1 MKVNTM
7 KRSMIKT
14 LATGIMAVFIA
25 SPVANAAGGGVHL
38 EPADI
43 DVHDKMSLLRGAK
56 YFANYCQGC
65 HSLKFSRYNRVA
77 ADTGVSDEQIKAII
91 FTRDEDDKP
100 TKTGALMTSAIPA
113 KDAEKWF
120 GSAPPDLSL
129 VGRSRGA
136 DWIYNYL
143 KGFHS
148 DDSRPFGVNNT
159 IFDSV
164 GMPNVLATL
173 EGTKDPVFRYDIM
186 HHGHADE
193 SFTSEEAA
201 KKVLEEKRTF
211 DVVKLGLMGED
222 IVEHY
227 KTKKEADDFVASK
240 TVYRALLNKEEVAS
254 FPTKAEAD
262 GYVKENPV
270 DGGKY
275 KVMPKS
281 AYSVVES
288 HKISKVVDHLEL
300 VKPGKQSPAEF
311 DRTVHDITNYLAYV
325 SEPAQLHRTMYGIF
339 TLLFLLVFF
348 IFAYMLKKEYWK
360 DIH

>member
-7 KRSMIKT
+7 KQTIIKT
-14 LATGIMAVFIA
+14 LSVGLLAAFIA
-25 SPVANAAGGGVHL
+25 SPVANANSGGVHL
-38 EPADI
+38 EAADV

-56 YFANYCQGC
+56 YFTNYCQGC

-100 TKTGALMTSAIPA
+100 TKAGALMTSAIPP

-143 KGFHS
+143 KGFHTDS
-148 DDSRPFGVNNT
+148 SRPFGVNNT
-159 IFDSV
+159 VFDSV
-164 GMPNVLATL
+164 GMPNILADL
-173 EGTKDPVFRYDIM
+173 QGTQDPVFRYDIM
-186 HHGHADE
+186 SGGHAHE
-193 SFTSEEAA
+193 SFTSEEEAHKA
-201 KKVLEEKRTF
+201 LEEMLTYN
-211 DVVKLGLMGED
+211 VVKLGLMGEKV
-222 IVEHY
+222 VEQY
-227 KTKKEADDFVASK
+227 KTEKEAADFVASK
-240 TVYRALLNKEEVAS
+240 TSYKVLLNKAEVDS
-254 FPTKAEAD
+254 FATKAEAES
-262 GYVKENPV
+262 YVKANPA

-275 KVMPKS
+275 KITPKS
-281 AYSVVES
+281 AYSVAES
-288 HKISKVVDHLEL
+288 HKIAKVVDHLEL

-311 DRTVHDITNYLAYV
+311 DRTVHDLTNFLAYV
-325 SEPAQLHRTMYGIF
+325 SEPAQLHRSTYGIL
-339 TLLFLLVFF
+339 TLIFLLIFF
-348 IFAYMLKKEYWK
+348 VFAYMLKKEYWK

>member
-1 MKVNTM
+1 MRANTM
-7 KRSMIKT
+7 KQSIIKT
-14 LATGIMAVFIA
+14 LSIGLMAAFLA
-25 SPVANAAGGGVHL
+25 SPAANASGGGVKL
-38 EPADI
+38 EPANV

-56 YFANYCQGC
+56 YFTNYCQGC

-77 ADTGVSDEQIKAII
+77 ADTGISDEQIKAII

-100 TKTGALMTSAIPA
+100 TKVGGLMINAIPP
-113 KDAEKWF
+113 KDAAKWF
-120 GSAPPDLSL
+120 GTAPPDLSL

-159 IFDSV
+159 VFDNV
-164 GMPNVLATL
+164 GMPNILVDLQ
-173 EGTKDPVFRYDIM
+173 GVQDPVFRYDLM
-186 HHGHADE
+186 HHGHAE
-193 SFTSEEAA
+193 ASFSSEKEAQTA
-201 KKVLEEKRTF
+201 LDKERTF
-211 DVVKLGLMGED
+211 DVVRLGLLGES

-227 KTKKEADDFVASK
+227 KTEKEASDFVATK
-240 TVYRALLNKEEVAS
+240 TSYTVLLNKAEVAS
-254 FPTKAEAD
+254 FTTKAEATS
-262 GYVKENPV
+262 YVKANPV

-275 KVMPKS
+275 KITPKS

-288 HKISKVVDHLEL
+288 HKITKVVDHLEL

-311 DRTVHDITNYLAYV
+311 DRTVNDITNFLAYV
-325 SEPAQLHRTMYGIF
+325 SEPAQLNRKMYGIF
-339 TLLFLLVFF
+339 TILFLMVFF
-348 IFAYMLKKEYWK
+348 VFAYMLKKEYWK

>member
-7 KRSMIKT
+7 KQTLIKT
-14 LATGIMAVFIA
+14 LSAGIMAAFIA

-56 YFANYCQGC
+56 YFAKYCQGC

-77 ADTGVSDEQIKAII
+77 TDAGVTNEQIQAII

-100 TKTGALMTSAIPA
+100 TKTGALMTSAIPP

-120 GSAPPDLSL
+120 GTAPPDLSL

-143 KGFHS
+143 KSFHS
-148 DDSRPFGVNNT
+148 DDSRPFGVNNLV
-159 IFDSV
+159 FDSV

-173 EGTKDPVFRYDIM
+173 EGIKDPVFRYDIM
-186 HHGHADE
+186 YHGHVDE
-193 SFTSEEAA
+193 SFTLEEAA
-201 KKVLEEKRTF
+201 NKALEEKRTF

-222 IVEHY
+222 IIEHY
-227 KTKKEADDFVASK
+227 KSKKEADDFVASK
-240 TVYRALLNKEEVAS
+240 TVYRVLLNKVEVSAL
-254 FPTKAEAD
+254 PTKAEAD
-262 GYVKENPV
+262 AYVKANPV

-281 AYSVVES
+281 AYSVAES
-288 HKISKVVDHLEL
+288 HKITKVVDHLEL
-300 VKPGKQSPAEF
+300 VKPGQQSPAEF
-311 DRTVHDITNYLAYV
+311 DRTVHDLTNYLAYV
-325 SEPAQLHRTMYGIF
+325 SEPAQLHRAMYGIF

-348 IFAYMLKKEYWK
+348 VFAYMLKKEYWK